1 MCTSPSHPTCLAE
14 QCRLSLALSFGSLCM
29 AVGRNSPYLN
39 TLLAPILQ
47 FTGYQGHFLS
57 VLKLWYWLIILVLIV
72 RAKNVYI
79 LRYHARGWVWQRG
92 NTAWYVC
99 AFQLY
104 QSSKIS
110 ADDRIEL
117 DQICSEHIASS
128 VDLRWHIVSS
138 GVRGRVSL
146 KGITLTPEMLDFVRT
161 SPLQWGR
168 YFFLHLYH
176 SVTRF
181 IRSGNL
187 LS

>member
-1 MCTSPSHPTCLAE
+1 MVACIWLWEGILFISTLFWHPSSNSVGTKATFLVCVS
-14 QCRLSLALSFGSLCM
+14 CDVDWSF
-29 AVGRNSPYLN
+29 
-39 TLLAPILQ
+39 T
-47 FTGYQGHFLS
+47 
-57 VLKLWYWLIILVLIV
+57 LVLIV
-72 RAKNVYI
+72 IAKNVYI
-79 LRYHARGWVWQRG
+79 LRYHARAWVWQRG
-92 NTAWYVC
+92 NRAWHIC

-110 ADDRIEL
+110 ADDRVEL

-146 KGITLTPEMLDFVRT
+146 KGITLTPEMLDIVRT

-168 YFFLHLYH
+168 YFFHLYH

-187 LS
+187 LL